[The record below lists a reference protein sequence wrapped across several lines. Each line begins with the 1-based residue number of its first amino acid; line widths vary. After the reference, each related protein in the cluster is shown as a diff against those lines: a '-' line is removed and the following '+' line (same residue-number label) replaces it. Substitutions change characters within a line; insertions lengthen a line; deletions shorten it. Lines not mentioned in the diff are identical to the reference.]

1 MILEFFLKLE
11 PEVLS
16 FPMCVCVCVC
26 VWACAHMLFESFNH
40 WMGRKNKIE
49 NSQIFTFDV
58 QYIANNIG
66 G

>member
-1 MILEFFLKLE
+1 
-11 PEVLS
+11 
-16 FPMCVCVCVC
+16 
-26 VWACAHMLFESFNH
+26 MLFESFNH